1 MKARLRIALA
11 LDLQWP
17 QKRHTATFAGVQR
30 YAGEHGWETVIDDYA
45 ANELAAWRKPQVP
58 YDGVLGRVSAALAEQ
73 CRRWDLPVVNTWY
86 SSPVW
91 KQLPGVFPDAEA
103 TGRLRAEHLL
113 GRGLCR
119 FAVVGREDRAAKAE
133 TAAFEAAV
141 REAGFPCIGI
151 KLPLR
156 PTQTYAVWKRSE
168 QAIEALMRR
177 MRPPVGLFVSID
189 DIGRL
194 AAQMCIRRGWRVP
207 QDVAIIA
214 GWNEEA
220 ICEHPRPS
228 LTSVELGCDR
238 VGYEAAKLLD
248 QLMSQA
254 PPRRRRSARRI
265 PQHIFIA
272 PQGLVVR
279 ESTDFFAVDGDDLVS
294 AAITFIAANC
304 HRRIGQDDVSRA
316 VNAETRTLQNR
327 FRKVLDRPIVAVIRQ
342 LRIERAKR
350 ELVQGTRSMA
360 EIAQSVGFGLP
371 ARMNDVF
378 RREVGVTPSEYRR
391 RLHGQP
397 LRQGAKSPDSIGRAG
412 AVGVG

>member
-1 MKARLRIALA
+1 MKARPRIALV

-30 YAGEHGWETVIDDYA
+30 YAVEHGWETIIDDYA
-45 ANELAAWRKPQVP
+45 ANELAAWRKHEVP

-73 CRRWDLPVVNTWY
+73 CRRWGLPAVNTWY

-91 KQLPGVFPDAEA
+91 NQLPGVFPDAQA

-113 GRGLCR
+113 GRGLRR

-133 TAAFEAAV
+133 VAAFEAAV

-156 PTQTYAVWKRSE
+156 PTRTYAAWKQSE
-168 QAIEALMRR
+168 HAIESLLER

-194 AAQMCIRRGWRVP
+194 VAQMLNRRGWRVP

-228 LTSVELGCDR
+228 LTSVELGSDR

-254 PPRRRRSARRI
+254 PLGRRRRRSAAPV
-265 PQHIFIA
+265 PQHVFIP

-279 ESTDFFAVDGDDLVS
+279 ESTDFFAVEGDDLVS

-327 FRKVLDRPIVAVIRQ
+327 FRKVLDRPVVAVIRQ
-342 LRIERAKR
+342 LRMERAKR
-350 ELVQGTRSMA
+350 ELSQGTRSIA
-360 EIAQSVGFGLP
+360 EIARVVGFGLP

-378 RREVGVTPSEYRR
+378 RRELGVTPSEYRK
-391 RLHGQP
+391 RLDSQLP
-397 LRQGAKSPDSIGRAG
+397 DAAQLR
-412 AVGVG
+412 